1 MIAKCTP
8 YKAKDLF
15 DVVKIEWLIN
25 CIEAKRFLYFK
36 PSDFFHCTK
45 KTASFLNGLYDAYGD
60 SYTENLDMKSI
71 KKLFAS
77 FNRSSHQINNLR
89 TKIAEIEF
97 EYFPNDLLHF
107 RIFRLDKIYLD
118 FYEKINS
125 SGMEHQSKRKRNT
138 SLDLI
143 ELKIKWHGGLVTSLI
158 DENTTH
164 CVLDKK

>member
-25 CIEAKRFLYFK
+25 CIEAKRFIHYK
-36 PSDFFHCTK
+36 PSDFLYCTK
-45 KTASFLNGLYDAYGD
+45 KTASFLSGLYDAYGD
-60 SYTENLDMKSI
+60 SYTENFDMKSI
-71 KKLFAS
+71 KKLFSS
-77 FNRSSHQINNLR
+77 FNKSSHRINNLR

-107 RIFRLDKIYLD
+107 RIFRLDNIYLD
-118 FYEKINS
+118 VYERLNQS
-125 SGMEHQSKRKRNT
+125 NMDNQSKRIRNT
-138 SLDLI
+138 PLDLI
-143 ELKIKWHGGLVTSLI
+143 ELKIKWHGGLVTSVI

-164 CVLDKK
+164 CVLDIK